1 MWIKGHWIKQTFEKI
16 CPYCNSAFNTTI
28 SYKKYCCNEHLQL
41 DRKYRVGDSL
51 ERFIQYMLKAGKGRE
66 ALSVDILVDM
76 YHQQEGRCALSGVEM
91 TYITGQGRTP
101 TNLSIDRI
109 EAGGPYIKENIRLV
123 CNHVNTMRLDTS
135 DTEFYWWCKRIL
147 EYGNV
152 K

>member
-1 MWIKGHWIKQTFEKI
+1 
-16 CPYCNSAFNTTI
+16 
-28 SYKKYCCNEHLQL
+28 
-41 DRKYRVGDSL
+41 
-51 ERFIQYMLKAGKGRE
+51 MLKAGKGRE

-76 YHQQEGRCALSGVEM
+76 YHQQDGRCALSGVEM

-109 EAGGPYIKENIRLV
+109 EAGGLYIKENIRLV